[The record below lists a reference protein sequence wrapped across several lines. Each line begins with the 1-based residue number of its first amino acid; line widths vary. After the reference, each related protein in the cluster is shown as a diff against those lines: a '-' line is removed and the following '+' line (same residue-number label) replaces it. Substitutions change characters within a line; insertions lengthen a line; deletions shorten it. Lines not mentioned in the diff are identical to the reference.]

1 MPISIFLCP
10 AQRDVLL
17 NLGCMASADTF
28 AGTGLSGKHRGVDVG
43 VPCRDCL
50 KCQAS
55 WLLPKAWGA
64 TYMHC
69 SRRKTATSDV
79 PVRQLV
85 VLLAEREAGNFTAI
99 SGALKMLSFS
109 S

>member
-1 MPISIFLCP
+1 
-10 AQRDVLL
+10 
-17 NLGCMASADTF
+17 
-28 AGTGLSGKHRGVDVG
+28 
-43 VPCRDCL
+43 
-50 KCQAS
+50 
-55 WLLPKAWGA
+55 
-64 TYMHC
+64 MHC